1 MNSLGQNL
9 GYSFEEDEYEN
20 PVFRD
25 LRRDPRFSIFLTTN
39 QDPLP
44 SSTNEWDYS
53 PGSLQLPTP
62 TSPQLPSSS
71 HSPASTQFSTPT
83 SPQLPLYS
91 VTSPSYSPTSP
102 SYSPPPPGYSPSPS
116 YSPTSPRFTPASPGY
131 SPTSPSYSPTS
142 PVYSPSPAYRLA
154 SPGYSPSSSYSP
166 TSHGYSPP
174 TSPSY
179 SPTSP
184 SYLPTSPVYSPT
196 SPSYS
201 PTLPSYSPSLFFE
214 EDIGRVRRLFET
226 REVEL
231 PFPSKD
237 RIELEP
243 EPEDNKNNVVS
254 GDSSK
259 NDESSV
265 ICSICLNPYASQGDH
280 QVSCLP
286 CGHLYGLSCI
296 QRWIKHSNRHY
307 AKCPV
312 CNQKCLLKDVVR
324 LYVPWIP
331 EAESGKQ
338 QVRVF
343 DFLWMFTSQ
352 ILSLCPQNNLYKFER
367 ELADICKGVMSNAE
381 RSERIEKI
389 CMRYEEDTQKMRR
402 SFDTELTE
410 IKEEFRKQFR
420 ELNKTIDRKSE
431 DQSNKIDALFMMSAS
446 TLRDFQRTFEQQKHD
461 IDAKERRIKE
471 LTMSLERRDMQ
482 IHQMKKQRKL
492 QIPEPHH
499 PPSERKKDQALLDL
513 PGCLRL
519 RFPGNT
525 RTEKNKKNTT
535 QGEDSSSAPKR

>member
-1 MNSLGQNL
+1 MDSLGQNL
-9 GYSFEEDEYEN
+9 GYSLEEEEDEN

-39 QDPLP
+39 QDPFP

-53 PGSLQLPTP
+53 PGSP
-62 TSPQLPSSS
+62 PQLPSSS
-71 HSPASTQFSTPT
+71 HSPASTQFPTPT

-116 YSPTSPRFTPASPGY
+116 YSPTSPRFSPASPAY

-166 TSHGYSPP
+166 ISHGYSPP

-184 SYLPTSPVYSPT
+184 SYLPTSPVYSPTSPSYSPT

-231 PFPSKD
+231 PFPSTD

-243 EPEDNKNNVVS
+243 EDNNNNVVS

-338 QVRVF
+338 QNSV
-343 DFLWMFTSQ
+343 SYQ
-352 ILSLCPQNNLYKFER
+352 PQNNLYKVQFAKFER

-431 DQSNKIDALFMMSAS
+431 EQSNKIDALFMMSAS

-492 QIPEPHH
+492 QILEPHH
-499 PPSERKKDQALLDL
+499 PPSERKKDHALLDL
-513 PGCLRL
+513 SGCLRL
-519 RFPGNT
+519 RFPGNMC
-525 RTEKNKKNTT
+525 TEKNKKKTT